1 MDEKKDNREESNSKV
16 VATPEIAL
24 GDSEILGTPKNQQK
38 DKKRRKKQKKVDQDT
53 LLKSKKLQK
62 HKLRRKKQKKVVT
75 TTEPSEIDSDD
86 PKKLKKPSL
95 FSLHLDLSM
104 GKKMKRRHE
113 SGVEITPEISL
124 GDSEILVTPKN
135 QQKAKKRK
143 KQNKIESKKN
153 LKKVEIIQEPE
164 SNKNL
169 KKIIDGLSDRLNEMT
184 EIVQKLKETSDLLE
198 KEKETPKKKVVECC
212 FESEDAF
219 RNHQKTVFVEG
230 FRCSPPR
237 GDIKSALIKHF
248 SPCGEVSTVLFP
260 FIAKPVFPWDLPS
273 SI

>member
-1 MDEKKDNREESNSKV
+1 
-16 VATPEIAL
+16 
-24 GDSEILGTPKNQQK
+24 
-38 DKKRRKKQKKVDQDT
+38 
-53 LLKSKKLQK
+53 
-62 HKLRRKKQKKVVT
+62 
-75 TTEPSEIDSDD
+75 
-86 PKKLKKPSL
+86 
-95 FSLHLDLSM
+95 
-104 GKKMKRRHE
+104 MKRRHE

-248 SPCGEVSTVLFP
+248 SPCGEALTLDGSYLDGLRLTVKMAIKREEYYVFTNHNGCERCGIALFH
-260 FIAKPVFPWDLPS
+260 AHQETEMTCVPVTRCP
-273 SI
+273 

>member
-86 PKKLKKPSL
+86 PKKLKK
-95 FSLHLDLSM
+95 
-104 GKKMKRRHE
+104 
-113 SGVEITPEISL
+113 VEITPEISL